1 MVSCVLFYYT
11 FFTRHDVKRLQGA
24 ECYVHIV
31 VVGFWNASAG
41 ATVVVVS
48 EFRFSGSV

>member
-1 MVSCVLFYYT
+1 M
-11 FFTRHDVKRLQGA
+11 KRLQGA

-41 ATVVVVS
+41 ATVVVVG
-48 EFRFSGSV
+48 EFRFSGGVFTVPSTELDGFA

>member
-1 MVSCVLFYYT
+1 M
-11 FFTRHDVKRLQGA
+11 KRLQGA

-48 EFRFSGSV
+48 EFRFSGSVFTVPSAKLDRVA